1 MQRSRCVWRLPH
13 VAVAA
18 WAAAC
23 AVGCKAPAPRPPD
36 LAKDVAASAPLPTAP
51 TQSAAGADRL
61 EAVIAQQSAEKAS
74 AAAGPRTPG
83 FVLIPAGRFTMGAPD
98 KGDGTPN
105 EAGQHEVTLVRA
117 FEIQA
122 TETTARQFRSVSGAN
137 PELDATCQGID
148 DCPAA
153 HVSWLQ
159 AVDYCNRLS
168 EKHGLPRCYTLN
180 GPAVV
185 WNGGPGCKGFRLPTE
200 AEWEYAARA
209 GHPGMRHGDANAV
222 SWYDENANLRI
233 HSVQRKQPNAWG
245 LYDMLGNVAE
255 WVWDWYAAY
264 PTTAQVDPT
273 GPKGGENR
281 VYRGGS
287 WRYSDFEA
295 TFGARS
301 AIGPDNRV
309 EFIGFRCVRAL

>member
-1 MQRSRCVWRLPH
+1 
-13 VAVAA
+13 
-18 WAAAC
+18 
-23 AVGCKAPAPRPPD
+23 
-36 LAKDVAASAPLPTAP
+36 
-51 TQSAAGADRL
+51 
-61 EAVIAQQSAEKAS
+61 
-74 AAAGPRTPG
+74 
-83 FVLIPAGRFTMGAPD
+83 MGVPD

-105 EAGQHEVTLVRA
+105 EAAVHEVTLVRP

-122 TETTARQFRSVSGAN
+122 TETTARQYRALVGAN

-168 EKHGLPRCYTLN
+168 EKHGLARCYTLN
-180 GPAVV
+180 GEAVV

-209 GHPGMRHGDANAV
+209 GHMGLRHGEAADV
-222 SWYDENANLRI
+222 SWYDENSSLRI
-233 HSVQRKQPNAWG
+233 HSVQRKRPNAWG

-264 PTTAQVDPT
+264 PTTAQVDPL

-287 WRYSDFEA
+287 WRYNDFEA

-301 AIGPDNRV
+301 AMGPGNRV